1 VALAFMQCFSIVFSD
16 IAKRLNNPTEN
27 QSWEEAM
34 GCCKEDFQKPL
45 EIIVNTCGTCIYA
58 MLFNSVL

>member
-16 IAKRLNNPTEN
+16 IAKRLNNPTEK
-27 QSWEEAM
+27 QSWKEAM

-45 EIIVNTCGTCIYA
+45 
-58 MLFNSVL
+58 

>member
-45 EIIVNTCGTCIYA
+45 
-58 MLFNSVL
+58 